1 MKFKN
6 IILVFVILSA
16 SILYAQNKDTLQTDP
31 VNITARAVINK
42 YIYAIGGME
51 KFKSIKDRTTVMI
64 GTAMGQPIKIII
76 KQKYPDKL
84 FQDLKAGEVDQLL
97 YYSNGNGTM
106 VIGDKKITLEGKEL
120 ERLKVDATMQFLLE
134 PETYGVNSE
143 YVGRELVDSTDCF
156 EIKYVLPSGIRW
168 FQYYSEETGL
178 KIKETKEIQTN
189 QGLFDQE
196 TYFSDYR
203 EVDGI
208 KFPFSIT
215 QYFGNQEIELTVG
228 SIEINTGLEDKI
240 FEVPE

>member
-1 MKFKN
+1 MKLKSIIPII
-6 IILVFVILSA
+6 IILCSVGIYS
-16 SILYAQNKDTLQTDP
+16 QNNDTLQTDP

-42 YIYAIGGME
+42 YIYAIGGMD
-51 KFKSIKDRTTVMI
+51 KFKSIKDRTTVMT

-84 FQDLKAGEVDQLL
+84 FQDMKAGEVDQLL
-97 YYSNGNGTM
+97 YYSNGIGTM

-120 ERLKVDATMQFLLE
+120 ERLKVDATMQFLLD
-134 PETYGVNSE
+134 PESYGVKSDFMGIE
-143 YVGRELVDSTDCF
+143 CLDSTDCLV
-156 EIKYVLPSGIRW
+156 IRYILPSGIRW

-189 QGLFDQE
+189 QGLFEQE
-196 TYFSDYR
+196 TRFSDYR
-203 EVDGI
+203 EVEGI

-215 QYFGNQEIELTVG
+215 QYFGNQEIDLAVD
-228 SIEINTGLEDKI
+228 SIEINTGLSDKI